1 MGSWVRYLLK
11 MDDSA
16 KEAEDSFGSV
26 QTRSRSGEENMNPA
40 TYLVH
45 LFRVL
50 TDHLKCQFMAKTMLE
65 ILKRQASVL
74 IKGCF

>member
-1 MGSWVRYLLK
+1 
-11 MDDSA
+11 
-16 KEAEDSFGSV
+16 
-26 QTRSRSGEENMNPA
+26 MNPA
-40 TYLVH
+40 ANLVH
-45 LFRVL
+45 LFRVQITL